1 MTDIKWIKITT
12 DIFDDEKILFIEE
25 LPEADSIIVIWF
37 KLLCLAG
44 KQNNAGVFMF
54 NDRIPYTEKM
64 LATIFR
70 RKESTVH
77 LALETFEQFGMIEVV
92 NGAVTIPNWEKHQ
105 NIDGMEKIRE
115 QNRQRVARHRE
126 KQKLLAAGKAEEDV
140 TLHEPLQ
147 VPLPVML
154 GNGIDKEKEKEK
166 EKDKIKNTIKGLTA
180 AEQDALNAF
189 IEMRKTI
196 KKPMTDRAVTILV
209 NKLMELGKTEAE
221 RVAILNQSIEH
232 CWQTVYP
239 LKDEKGSTT
248 GKPGGKKNDFHNF
261 KQHDY
266 DWDAIEKAL
275 FDQDRED
282 VERMKRGEP
291 QLQGGI

>member
-126 KQKLLAAGKAEEDV
+126 KQKLLAAGKAEKDV

-147 VPLPVML
+147 VPLPVMV
-154 GNGIDKEKEKEK
+154 GNGIDKDKEKEK
-166 EKDKIKNTIKGLTA
+166 DKDKIKNTI
-180 AEQDALNAF
+180 
-189 IEMRKTI
+189 
-196 KKPMTDRAVTILV
+196 
-209 NKLMELGKTEAE
+209 
-221 RVAILNQSIEH
+221 
-232 CWQTVYP
+232 
-239 LKDEKGSTT
+239 
-248 GKPGGKKNDFHNF
+248 
-261 KQHDY
+261 
-266 DWDAIEKAL
+266 
-275 FDQDRED
+275 
-282 VERMKRGEP
+282 RG
-291 QLQGGI
+291 